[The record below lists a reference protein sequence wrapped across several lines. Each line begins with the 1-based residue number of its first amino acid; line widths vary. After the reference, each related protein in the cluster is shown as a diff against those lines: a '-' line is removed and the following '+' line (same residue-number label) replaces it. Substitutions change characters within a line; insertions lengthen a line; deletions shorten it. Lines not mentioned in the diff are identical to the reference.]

1 MRAAFGPPVFFGLP
15 EDEIAALAAPAPT
28 GHNMRLM
35 SSSTISTPSP
45 AATPLAIRV
54 QGVSKVFRTW
64 ASPAQRLI
72 VPLLHRCGSMLRHA
86 APTLAVRLHTSAHSR
101 IHIHQALH
109 DISFELHRGEALGIV
124 GLNGSGKSTLLQII
138 AGVLPATTGTVET
151 HGRVAALLELGSGF
165 NPELTGRENI
175 YINGAILGLSRAAI
189 NALIGQIIEFAD
201 IGDYIDQP
209 VKTYSSGMALRL
221 AFSVQVHID
230 PDILIVDEALAVGD
244 AAFQAK
250 AMTRIQ
256 EILAR
261 GTTLLFVGHDL
272 NALRAF
278 CQRAILL
285 EDGCMQML
293 GSPEEVIEEYLF
305 RVHAKATP
313 TGLPKPIR
321 IDEGF
326 RCEDGGVLSLNLQ
339 DGAHHLALGFG
350 DPLVVTAELQLA
362 GKLNDVACII
372 DILDQRGV
380 PLTGRRIRLPA
391 MAAGEHRIQLE
402 IAFRAEL
409 AHGIYRLR
417 ARLVQA
423 LTHHQH
429 HQRVLC
435 RYESDLSFEVI
446 DNSIERFSG
455 LFALPTEVSIR
466 NLSSDGIHAA

>member
-1 MRAAFGPPVFFGLP
+1 MRSMP
-15 EDEIAALAAPAPT
+15 
-28 GHNMRLM
+28 
-35 SSSTISTPSP
+35 STPHTNR
-45 AATPLAIRV
+45 ATNSTAGTPKAAIRV
-54 QGVSKVFRTW
+54 QGVGKVFRTW

-72 VPLLHRCGSMLRHA
+72 VPLLHRCGSLLRRA
-86 APTLAVRLHTSAHSR
+86 APALAERLHASAHRR

-109 DISFELHRGEALGIV
+109 DVSFELHRGEALGIV

-138 AGVLPATTGTVET
+138 AGVLPATSGTVET

-175 YINGAILGLSRAAI
+175 YINGAILGLERARI
-189 NALIGQIIEFAD
+189 DALIGDIIAFAD

-285 EDGCMQML
+285 EGGRVAML
-293 GSPEEVIEEYLF
+293 GSPEEVVEEYLF
-305 RVHAKATP
+305 RVHAKAATAAHA
-313 TGLPKPIR
+313 KPLR
-321 IDEGF
+321 INEGF
-326 RCEDGGVLSLNLQ
+326 RSEDGGVVSMALQ
-339 DGAHHLALGFG
+339 GGSSHIALAYGAPVEV
-350 DPLVVTAELQLA
+350 DVRLQLA
-362 GKLNDVACII
+362 ANSRDSACIV

-380 PLTGRRIRLPA
+380 PLTGRRIRLPDTTEA
-391 MAAGEHRIQLE
+391 SCLLQLQV
-402 IAFRAEL
+402 AFRAEL
-409 AHGIYRLR
+409 ALGIYRLR

-423 LTHHQH
+423 PTRDQH
-429 HQRVLC
+429 HRRVLS
-435 RYESDLSFEVI
+435 RYESGLSFEVV

-455 LFALPTEVSIR
+455 LFALPADIR
-466 NLSSDGIHAA
+466 VVQLSSDDAATP

>member
-1 MRAAFGPPVFFGLP
+1 MSAANHVANL
-15 EDEIAALAAPAPT
+15 APA
-28 GHNMRLM
+28 
-35 SSSTISTPSP
+35 IV
-45 AATPLAIRV
+45 A
-54 QGVSKVFRTW
+54 QGVCKTFRTW

-72 VPLLHRCGSMLRHA
+72 APLLHRAGNLAIGR
-86 APTLAVRLHTSAHSR
+86 APGLASRLHQEARKRMHV
-101 IHIHQALH
+101 HEALH
-109 DISFELHRGEALGIV
+109 DVSFELQRGEALGII

-138 AGVLPATTGTVET
+138 AGVLPASSGSVTT

-165 NPELTGRENI
+165 NPELSGRENI
-175 YINGAILGLSRAAI
+175 YINGAILGLSTARI
-189 NALIGQIIEFAD
+189 NELLDEIIAFAD

-256 EILAR
+256 QILAK

-285 EDGCMQML
+285 ENGRVAML
-293 GSPEEVIEEYLF
+293 GGPEEVIEEYLF
-305 RVHAKATP
+305 RVHAKAIQE
-313 TGLPKPIR
+313 GQPKPIR
-321 IDEGF
+321 IAEGF
-326 RCEDGGVLSLNLQ
+326 RSEDGGVLGLHFP
-339 DGAHHLALGFG
+339 DGNTHLALTF
-350 DPLVVTAELQLA
+350 DAPLTVVVDLQLDSA
-362 GKLNDVACII
+362 VTDAACIV
-372 DILDQRGV
+372 DILDSRGV
-380 PLTGRRIRLPA
+380 PLTGKRIRLTESPGQLG
-391 MAAGEHRIQLE
+391 MQRIE
-402 IAFRAEL
+402 VTFRTQL
-409 AHGIYRLR
+409 AHGIYRIR

-423 LTHHQH
+423 PDQHQH
-429 HQRVLC
+429 HRRVLC

-455 LFALPTEVSIR
+455 LFPLPADISIR
-466 NLSSDGIHAA
+466 ALAIDGEPGN

>member
-1 MRAAFGPPVFFGLP
+1 M
-15 EDEIAALAAPAPT
+15 
-28 GHNMRLM
+28 
-35 SSSTISTPSP
+35 P
-45 AATPLAIRV
+45 AAASVTARQPVILV
-54 QGVSKVFRTW
+54 QDVCKTFRTW
-64 ASPAQRLI
+64 ATPAQRLI
-72 VPLLHRCGSMLRHA
+72 APALHRAGTLLAQAAPRLSERLHA
-86 APTLAVRLHTSAHSR
+86 AARRRMHVHE
-101 IHIHQALH
+101 ALH
-109 DISFELHRGEALGIV
+109 GINFELQRGEALGII
-124 GLNGSGKSTLLQII
+124 GLNGSGKSTLLQVI
-138 AGVLPATTGTVET
+138 AGVLPPTSGRVET

-175 YINGAILGLSRAAI
+175 YINGAILGLSRSRI
-189 NALIGQIIEFAD
+189 DALIGEIITFAD

-256 EILAR
+256 EILSR

-285 EDGCMQML
+285 EDGRMQML

-313 TGLPKPIR
+313 SGQPKPIR
-321 IDEGF
+321 INQGF
-326 RCEDGGVLSLNLQ
+326 RSEDGGVLSLTMQ
-339 DGAHHLALGFG
+339 DGARHLALGVG

-362 GKLNDVACII
+362 SGLSDVACII

-380 PLTGRRIRLPA
+380 PLTGRRIRLPDA
-391 MAAGEHRIQLE
+391 SDGQRRVQVE

-423 LTHHQH
+423 PARHQH

-455 LFALPTEVSIR
+455 LFALPAEISI
-466 NLSSDGIHAA
+466 LDLPDDGIESV

>member
-1 MRAAFGPPVFFGLP
+1 MTLTSNAHSESTEAR
-15 EDEIAALAAPAPT
+15 PA
-28 GHNMRLM
+28 
-35 SSSTISTPSP
+35 
-45 AATPLAIRV
+45 AIRV
-54 QGVSKVFRTW
+54 QGVSKLFRTW

-72 VPLLHRCGSMLRHA
+72 VPLLHRSGSLLQHA
-86 APTLAVRLHTSAHSR
+86 APGLAARLHASAHSR
-101 IHIHQALH
+101 IHIHQALQG
-109 DISFELHRGEALGIV
+109 IEFELHRGEALGIV

-138 AGVLPATTGTVET
+138 AGVLPATTGSVVT

-175 YINGAILGLSRAAI
+175 YINATILGLVRARIDAV
-189 NALIGQIIEFAD
+189 IGDIIAFAD

-285 EDGCMQML
+285 ENGRMAML

-305 RVHAKATP
+305 RVHAKATL
-313 TGLPKPIR
+313 TDQPKPIR
-321 IDEGF
+321 IEEGF
-326 RCEDGGVLSLNLQ
+326 RSEDGGVIALHLQ
-339 DGAHHLALGFG
+339 DGANHLALGFG
-350 DPLVVTAELQLA
+350 GTLQVTAELQLA
-362 GKLNDVACII
+362 AGINDAACII

-380 PLTGRRIRLPA
+380 PLTGQRVRLPEA
-391 MAAGEHRIQLE
+391 TSGPRHLKLQVT
-402 IAFRAEL
+402 FRAEL

-423 LTHHQH
+423 AARHQH

-435 RYESDLSFEVI
+435 RYESGLSFEVV

-455 LFALPTEVSIR
+455 LFALPMETSIR
-466 NLSSDGIHAA
+466 DVTLDDADAA